1 MKHRVAVEEFTSP
14 GPYSVAPETPYQDIM
29 KLMDEGG
36 VRHIPVLDGKE
47 PVGMISDRDLKL
59 VRFLENGTKV
69 VAADLMSGTPYLVD
83 TESPLDEVA
92 LEMSRR
98 KIGSA
103 IVMDAEGKVS
113 GIFTATDALNALVE
127 VLRGEV

>member
-1 MKHRVAVEEFTSP
+1 MKHRVPVEEFTSP
-14 GPYSVAPETPYQDIM
+14 GPYSVTPETPYQEIL
-29 KLMDEGG
+29 KLMDDGE

-59 VRFLENGTKV
+59 VRFLENGTKI
-69 VAADLMSGTPYLVD
+69 VAKDLMSGSPFLVSN
-83 TESPLDEVA
+83 ESPLDEVA

-103 IVMDAEGKVS
+103 IVMDASGNVS